1 MTGQQNL
8 SVLHAALKVGLTVS
22 ACSPVLCGSP
32 RRFFIPEWRG
42 GGSCQF
48 CTRSRKSACQGA
60 NALLRR
66 AHPNDR
72 TAEFVSPARA
82 AESQLARKQM
92 LSHALPAAFL
102 YPNGGM
108 VEAVNSAR
116 EAESWIARRQ
126 MLAQSL
132 PAVFCIRMAGQ
143 QNLSILSAPPE
154 VRQRTNVL
162 CIACPPCK
170 FVSAL
175 PYFQSMGYGALP
187 HVHQQPLTISLC
199 PISACRTNFLFAPSF
214 FIFPQWG
221 MGLCPMFTNGP

>member
-1 MTGQQNL
+1 M
-8 SVLHAALKVGLTVS
+8 
-22 ACSPVLCGSP
+22 
-32 RRFFIPEWRG
+32 
-42 GGSCQF
+42 
-48 CTRSRKSACQGA
+48 
-60 NALLRR
+60 
-66 AHPNDR
+66 
-72 TAEFVSPARA
+72 
-82 AESQLARKQM
+82 LAQ
-92 LSHALPAAFL
+92 SLPAAFL

-132 PAVFCIRMAGQ
+132 PAAFLYPNGGMVEAVNSAREAESWIARRQMLAQSLLTAFCIRMAGMRS
-143 QNLSILSAPPE
+143 LLVPPAPPE
-154 VRQRTNVL
+154 ASQGANIL

-221 MGLCPMFTNGP
+221 MGICPMFTNGP